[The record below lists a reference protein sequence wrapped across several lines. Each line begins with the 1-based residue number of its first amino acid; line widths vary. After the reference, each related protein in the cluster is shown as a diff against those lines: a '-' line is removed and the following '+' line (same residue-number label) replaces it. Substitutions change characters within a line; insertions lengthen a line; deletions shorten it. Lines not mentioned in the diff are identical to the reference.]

1 MTNTCYNM
9 DEPQKHYKKADSK
22 DNRVYDSIYMKY
34 PKDKFIKKADSG
46 CLGLRVGRGIN
57 YKGE

>member
-1 MTNTCYNM
+1 M